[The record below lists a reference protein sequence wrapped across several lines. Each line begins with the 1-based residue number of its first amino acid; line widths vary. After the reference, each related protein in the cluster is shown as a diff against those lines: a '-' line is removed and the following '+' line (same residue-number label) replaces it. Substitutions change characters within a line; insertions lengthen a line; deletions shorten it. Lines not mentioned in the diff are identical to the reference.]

1 MPETNPE
8 CIWKTARCRVCHPV
22 THPDRT
28 KIVTKQSKQSIP
40 TKATWQWLC
49 TNVSQLRELTCAA
62 RGPLCPWSQ
71 QAVLWDLSGTNSVQG
86 CQLTNFVRKKVG
98 HKSQKFLNPFA
109 HRSHFRRAF
118 GQPMVSFK
126 SPEHGLRLKC
136 NLHRLELLNGNARAE
151 LGYPA
156 LHHSLASSQYH
167 AFGPFAACG
176 KHGRSWGPGYEKWK
190 LSTSKSLA
198 CLKSPP
204 SPVSHLSTDI
214 HHSPGILKEPFDP
227 FDSFDLRREVKRT
240 SDKLLSTMF

>member
-71 QAVLWDLSGTNSVQG
+71 QAVLWDLSGTNSLQG

-126 SPEHGLRLKC
+126 SPEHGLRL
-136 NLHRLELLNGNARAE
+136 NRAGKGLQFAPFRAFE
-151 LGYPA
+151 RERQSGTGISCAPPFIGIFTISRFRSIC
-156 LHHSLASSQYH
+156 SLW
-167 AFGPFAACG
+167 
-176 KHGRSWGPGYEKWK
+176 KTWEVLRSWLWK
-190 LSTSKSLA
+190 VKTVNFKKS
-198 CLKSPP
+198 CMP
-204 SPVSHLSTDI
+204 
-214 HHSPGILKEPFDP
+214 
-227 FDSFDLRREVKRT
+227 
-240 SDKLLSTMF
+240 